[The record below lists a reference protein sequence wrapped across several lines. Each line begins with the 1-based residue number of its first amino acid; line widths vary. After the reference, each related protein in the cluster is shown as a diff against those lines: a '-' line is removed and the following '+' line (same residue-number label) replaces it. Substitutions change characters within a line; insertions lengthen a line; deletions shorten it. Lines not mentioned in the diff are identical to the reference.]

1 MNLLIIGSLC
11 SGKTSI
17 AQELI
22 KRGFCKE
29 SNYHSIEQCRRKHSD
44 GTFSGEM
51 FAWANFLRTIEQPA
65 VNTNN
70 IYEFS
75 GTGRNNWNVGEAM
88 KYAQR
93 KDGQDWFVIITAAP
107 DEELVKRTKGKV
119 YDAPCPYLM
128 TDVPK
133 SVAFMSKE
141 IRELLGVKYAFA
153 SVPRIVVRTDNCT
166 VEEATEKV
174 LAGVNAKQ

>member
-51 FAWANFLRTIEQPA
+51 FAWANFLQAIEQPA
-65 VNTNN
+65 LNTNN

-93 KDGQDWFVIITAAP
+93 KDGQDWYVVITAAP
-107 DEELVKRTKGKV
+107 DEELIKRTKGKK

-128 TDVPK
+128 TDIPK

-141 IRELLGVKYAFA
+141 IKEILGVKYAFA
-153 SVPRIVVRTDNCT
+153 AVPRIIVRTDGCT
-166 VEEATEKV
+166 IEEATEKI
-174 LAGVNAKQ
+174 LAAVNPK